1 MGLLGTMSAI
11 GTAMGPTLGGVLI
24 SMAGWRA
31 IFVVTALGGAVA
43 FWLARRFLPADRM
56 RPETPGGGLDV
67 VGTVFLAMTL
77 GAYALA
83 MTIGRGHF
91 GSANVTLL
99 GAAALGVMVFIL
111 VQMTVASPLIRLAL
125 FKAPAFSAAIASSAL
140 VSTVV
145 MATLVVG
152 PFYLSRTLGLDAGL
166 IGFVLSVGPF
176 CAALTG
182 VSAGRLADRLGAQRM
197 TRAGLVG
204 IATGTILLSVLPAT
218 LGILGYVLPLIVMT
232 VGYALFQT
240 ANNTAVMADIDADQ
254 RGIVSGLLN
263 LSRNLGL
270 ITGASAMG
278 AVFAAAADIT
288 TAPADAVARGM
299 RVTFAVATILIAGAL
314 AIAVVTYR
322 RHSHRWTVLPA
333 QEA

>member
-1 MGLLGTMSAI
+1 
-11 GTAMGPTLGGVLI
+11 
-24 SMAGWRA
+24 
-31 IFVVTALGGAVA
+31 
-43 FWLARRFLPADRM
+43 
-56 RPETPGGGLDV
+56 
-67 VGTVFLAMTL
+67 
-77 GAYALA
+77 
-83 MTIGRGHF
+83 MTIGRGNF
-91 GSANVTLL
+91 GFLNTALLAAALL
-99 GAAALGVMVFIL
+99 GAGVFIF
-111 VQMTVASPLIRLAL
+111 VEARVDSPLIRLGM
-125 FKAPAFSAAIASSAL
+125 FRNAPLSASLVMSAL
-140 VSTVV
+140 VSAV
-145 MATLVVG
+145 MMTTLVVG

-197 TRAGLVG
+197 TRAGLAG